1 MPAAY
6 TPQELMAVLIARQ
19 VRDGETVAVGAVSPI
34 PAAGCV
40 LAEQTHAPDIS
51 LIILD
56 CEEYYPFSGGSSALH
71 FLAQRG
77 ELDLFFLSGIQID
90 QHANVNLH
98 VIGDY
103 RAPSRRLAGA
113 YGSAML
119 YYMASRVI
127 LFRTEHSRR
136 SLVEQV
142 DFVTSPG
149 TSPDSVH
156 RPGGP
161 SLLITPK
168 AVLEW
173 HPDGW
178 MCLSIHPGS
187 DVQDIRDNT
196 GFALVLSPPPPTT
209 PPPSERELAV
219 LRGRVRAKL
228 DRSYPDFFAR
238 HVLPG

>member
-1 MPAAY
+1 
-6 TPQELMAVLIARQ
+6 
-19 VRDGETVAVGAVSPI
+19 
-34 PAAGCV
+34 
-40 LAEQTHAPDIS
+40 
-51 LIILD
+51 
-56 CEEYYPFSGGSSALH
+56 
-71 FLAQRG
+71 
-77 ELDLFFLSGIQID
+77 
-90 QHANVNLH
+90 
-98 VIGDY
+98 
-103 RAPSRRLAGA
+103 
-113 YGSAML
+113 ML
-119 YYMASRVI
+119 YYMAGRVI

-178 MCLSIHPGS
+178 ACRSIHPGS

-196 GFALVLSPPPPTT
+196 GFALALSPPPPTT
-209 PPPSERELAV
+209 SCAE
-219 LRGRVRAKL
+219 
-228 DRSYPDFFAR
+228 
-238 HVLPG
+238 